1 MKKEAKFNK
10 IFWVGL
16 VPLSVIVFL
25 FVMLIIGII
34 YGLRKD
40 DVVRMGSGNEK
51 SADHVCSKT
60 DPEKIYI
67 HDTVYLKTPQS
78 CRREHVQ
85 VDTKPIVSESLKDAN
100 DTNNADRSTN

>member
-51 SADHVCSKT
+51 EADHVCSKA

-67 HDTVYLKTPQS
+67 HDTVYIKTPQA

-85 VDTKPIVSESLKDAN
+85 VDTKPIVSEPLKDAN
-100 DTNNADRSTN
+100 DTNNANRSTN